1 MRHIEGGVE
10 MSEIDELAEIIKK
23 MSVDLESFKKDF
35 KEELKKVTSRLD
47 VIDENLGKIDGEILE
62 SLLKINANLERN

>member
-1 MRHIEGGVE
+1 MGDNK
-10 MSEIDELAEIIKK
+10 EIDELAEIIKK

-47 VIDENLGKIDGEILE
+47 EIDENLGKIDGEILA
-62 SLLKINANLERN
+62 SLLKINANLEGKG